1 MPFQK
6 ALLFN
11 TLTVLVSITITLS
24 ALEWISRWVAPISPG
39 VEYYDAD
46 GHHITIGTGDSFRL
60 RPGNHTQVSKEYS
73 ARISIT
79 QGGYRGTKMTKQPE
93 LIFLGDSFTF
103 GQGLSDEETF
113 PEIYCES
120 LGLQCVNLGRSG
132 SGTIFQVELLSRSLE
147 AHSWSPRTV
156 MIFLMVMTD
165 ALMEGNDLRDNIRY
179 AREHGLL
186 STTTVRDRQADT
198 KTSKTVPESGWNFT
212 EILLEFRRIALVHS
226 NLVRVVYS
234 YTAPILRILFSPRAA
249 ASQVELGLSLT
260 QTALQELDNL
270 GRQYD
275 FVTEIV
281 VLHPMQDI
289 ARGTA
294 QETFDAI
301 KAIAPHGV
309 KVTPTHQLFEAT
321 LNSSYYLYDGHFTPL
336 GAKQLADFL
345 LQSRG
350 R

>member
-1 MPFQK
+1 MRFQK

-11 TLTVLVSITITLS
+11 TLTVLISITITLG
-24 ALEWISRWVAPISPG
+24 ALEWISRLVAPISPG
-39 VEYYDAD
+39 VEYYDSE
-46 GHHITIGTGDSFRL
+46 GRHITIGTEDFFRL
-60 RPGNHTQVSKEYS
+60 RPGNHTQVSREYS
-73 ARISIT
+73 ARVSIT
-79 QGGYRGTKMTKQPE
+79 QGGYRGTSMTKQPE

-103 GQGLSDEETF
+103 GQGLSDKETF
-113 PEIYCES
+113 LEIYCKS
-120 LGLQCVNLGRSG
+120 LDLQCVNLGRSG
-132 SGTIFQVELLSRSLE
+132 SGTIFQVELLRRSLE
-147 AHSWSPRTV
+147 THSWSPRTV
-156 MIFLMVMTD
+156 MIFLLVMTD

-186 STTTVRDRQADT
+186 PTTTIDDRQSDS
-198 KTSKTVPESGWNFT
+198 KTSESVPEIAWNFT
-212 EILLEFRRIALVHS
+212 ESLLEFRRIALVHS

-234 YTAPILRILFSPRAA
+234 YTAPMLRVLFSPRAA

-260 QTALQELDNL
+260 QTALQELLNL
-270 GRQYD
+270 GRQHD
-275 FVTEIV
+275 FITEIV

-301 KAIAPHGV
+301 KAITPHGV

-321 LNSSYYLYDGHFTPL
+321 LNSSYYIYDGHFTPL

-345 LQSRG
+345 LQSR
-350 R
+350 RR